1 MGVAKQ
7 HGLVVS
13 VSERTRAT
21 GIDGI
26 RNTAVH
32 NTIFE
37 YLKFEICFYDL
48 AAARGRAIHSLRQL
62 LDVSQQC
69 SRS

>member
-37 YLKFEICFYDL
+37 YLKFEI
-48 AAARGRAIHSLRQL
+48 
-62 LDVSQQC
+62 
-69 SRS
+69 